1 MKAQLGGDYA
11 AAILDL
17 DKAIEL
23 DTQHADAYSNRGGIK
38 YGLGES
44 ESARGNAEAAQRLYE
59 AAIADCDKAIQID
72 PEDANTYN
80 NRAAARLALG
90 NF

>member
-1 MKAQLGGDYA
+1 MLRKH
-11 AAILDL
+11 
-17 DKAIEL
+17 K
-23 DTQHADAYSNRGGIK
+23 
-38 YGLGES
+38 
-44 ESARGNAEAAQRLYE
+44 RLYE

-90 NF
+90 NFEEAILDLNRSIEIDSEDADAYNNRGLVKIRRGESEAAGGNAKKSATFV